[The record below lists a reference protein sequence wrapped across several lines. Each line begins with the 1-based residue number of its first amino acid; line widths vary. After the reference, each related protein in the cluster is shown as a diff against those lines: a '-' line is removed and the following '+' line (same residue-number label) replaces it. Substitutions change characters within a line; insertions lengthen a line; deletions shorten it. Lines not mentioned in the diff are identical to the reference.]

1 MRRPS
6 CNAMRVVPW
15 ILMAA
20 ATGSSGCALFAQVHA
35 KPPRDTAGA
44 PQPAPA
50 DERTTAEVEAAL
62 QSYSRAMKA
71 MDVDAVAACF
81 TADGELVDAGE
92 PVHRGPEDIRTFLSA
107 FKDVEVEANDHVTES
122 IAVLGTTAKQTGT
135 YRQRATVG
143 GETVE
148 VRGRFTADWVR
159 QADGRWLLSRM
170 ATEPAP

>member
-1 MRRPS
+1 MRKSNRR
-6 CNAMRVVPW
+6 ATRRIPW
-15 ILMAA
+15 IVMACA
-20 ATGSSGCALFAQVHA
+20 MVSSGCALFAQVHR
-35 KPPRDTAGA
+35 KPPREAAAA
-44 PQPAPA
+44 PTLAPA

-92 PVHRGPEDIRTFLSA
+92 PPNRGPANIRTFLSA
-107 FKDVEVEANDHVTES
+107 FKDVHVEANDHVTES
-122 IAVLGTTAKQTGT
+122 VFVLGNTAKQTGT